1 MQLKREA
8 KSMKLTYRGTSYNYN
23 PPEVEYGDL
32 TQSGKYRG
40 LDVRFRN
47 PKKPLVL
54 QPTLDLLYR
63 GVAHKNGENAPQE
76 SVPVV
81 TVETTEAAKTPVLSV
96 QDRARMLM
104 MSHHRQVKRRQQAML
119 SRLDTQVGL
128 PSAEASRFWNHVQG
142 KVHPSFGDT
151 YDRSSAALS

>member
-1 MQLKREA
+1 
-8 KSMKLTYRGTSYNYN
+8 MKLSYRGTSYNYN

-63 GVAHKNGENAPQE
+63 GAAYQANETDVQVNETAVAKVAEAT
-76 SVPVV
+76 VV
-81 TVETTEAAKTPVLSV
+81 TAPLSV
-96 QDRARMLM
+96 QDRARLSM
-104 MSHHRQVKRRQQAML
+104 MNRHRQVKRRQQTML
-119 SRLDTQVGL
+119 SRLDAQVGL
-128 PSAEASRFWNHVQG
+128 SSSEASQFWNHVQG

-151 YDRSSAALS
+151 YDRSSVALS

>member
-1 MQLKREA
+1 
-8 KSMKLTYRGTSYNYN
+8 MKLTYRGKSYDYN

-32 TQSGKYRG
+32 NQSGKYRG

-47 PKKPLVL
+47 PKRPLVL

-63 GVAHKNGENAPQE
+63 GVAYKNNEVEESPA
-76 SVPVV
+76 SVPVEAEV
-81 TVETTEAAKTPVLSV
+81 TKAPTLSV

-104 MSHHRQVKRRQQAML
+104 MSHHRRVKHRQQAML
-119 SRLDTQVGL
+119 SRLDVQVGL
-128 PSAEASRFWNHVQG
+128 PSGEASQFWNHVQG

-151 YDRSSAALS
+151 YDRSQASLS

>member
-1 MQLKREA
+1 
-8 KSMKLTYRGTSYNYN
+8 MKLTYRGMSYDYN

-32 TQSGKYRG
+32 NQSGKYRG

-47 PKKPLVL
+47 PQRPLVL

-63 GVAHKNGENAPQE
+63 GVAHKSQGVEESPASVSGE
-76 SVPVV
+76 
-81 TVETTEAAKTPVLSV
+81 TVEADVAKTPVLSI

-104 MSHHRQVKRRQQAML
+104 MSHHRRVKHRQQAML
-119 SRLDTQVGL
+119 SRLDAQVGL
-128 PSAEASRFWNHVQG
+128 PSGEASQFWNHVQG

-151 YDRSSAALS
+151 YDRSQAALS

>member
-1 MQLKREA
+1 
-8 KSMKLTYRGTSYNYN
+8 MKLTYRGTSYDYN

-47 PKKPLVL
+47 PKRHLVL

-63 GVAHKNGENAPQE
+63 GVARKSSNAEQPEN
-76 SVPVV
+76 VRV
-81 TVETTEAAKTPVLSV
+81 EAAKAVETAETTKAPVLSV

-104 MSHHRQVKRRQQAML
+104 MSHHRQVKHRQQSML

-128 PSAEASRFWNHVQG
+128 SSTEATRFWNHVQG

-151 YDRSSAALS
+151 YARNHAALS